1 MLGFVVLLRDVAVHE
16 WTVVLCEARVAG
28 VLIGHAL
35 NVASEVS
42 LCKESVV
49 RDSVV
54 EGSGFEVV
62 QVGEVGCL
70 TVTEEERLVRVA
82 IIHTV
87 EVFTLEEADQVVL
100 NNWVLSDGCV
110 VGTGGFEADS
120 VTEREDIL
128 ELVVL
133 ESVLVHVHHA
143 VLVTEA
149 GLSDNGDR
157 LGGGVDATG
166 KEVLLNHLISVNVS
180 ENSNLLV
187 R

>member
-1 MLGFVVLLRDVAVHE
+1 
-16 WTVVLCEARVAG
+16 
-28 VLIGHAL
+28 
-35 NVASEVS
+35 
-42 LCKESVV
+42 V

-54 EGSGFEVV
+54 EGSRFEVV
-62 QVGEVGCL
+62 QVREVGCL

-82 IIHTV
+82 VIHTV
-87 EVFTLEEADQVVL
+87 EFFALEETDQVVL

-133 ESVLVHVHHA
+133 ESVLVHVHQA
-143 VLVTEA
+143 FLVTKA

-166 KEVLLNHLISVNVS
+166 EEVLLNNLVSVNVS